1 MALHKL
7 LRHDLAINFLR
18 PGLEMLLKT
27 YLKIMDDIDF
37 DELVEALKTLV
48 EVYHDEIAPYA
59 RARRFDLLRKE
70 P

>member
-7 LRHDLAINFLR
+7 LQHELAVNFLR

-37 DELVEALKTLV
+37 DELVEAL
-48 EVYHDEIAPYA
+48 
-59 RARRFDLLRKE
+59 
-70 P
+70 